1 METEIRHGHPAAAGR
16 LAPRVTPGAGL
27 LGARSRGTGARD
39 ATVVYYKRGARRAA
53 LDVARMIKVSSSAVR
68 PLGADPTEQ
77 GLVLLAG
84 EDADVIVSVGQD
96 QAQ

>member
-1 METEIRHGHPAAAGR
+1 M
-16 LAPRVTPGAGL
+16 
-27 LGARSRGTGARD
+27 
-39 ATVVYYKRGARRAA
+39 YYARGARRAA
-53 LDVARMIKVSSSAVR
+53 LDVARLIKVKSSAVR